1 MTLIDLHTH
10 SRASDG
16 SCIPSELVALA
27 AQAGLS
33 AVALTDHDTLAGLA
47 EARKAGARYGLE
59 VVPGVELSVADG
71 VRSIHIV
78 GLFLPDREGPLSE
91 ALTTLRAKRHDRN
104 RQILAKLKQLGI
116 PVEYE
121 AVTALAQGAVGRPH
135 IAQVLL
141 SMGAVG
147 SFKEAFS
154 RYLGNH
160 GQAYVPKAKLELA
173 RAMEL
178 LHAEGALVILAHPYM
193 LGQSGRSLIDT
204 VTRYRDLGL
213 DGIEVFYTE
222 HSQAQTL
229 EYLAL
234 AKRLDLALSGG
245 SDFHGTAKPGV
256 ELGRGRGHLRVD
268 GSILEGL
275 KARLARKV

>member
-16 SCIPSELVALA
+16 SLTPSELVAQA
-27 AQAGLS
+27 AKGGLS

-47 EARKAGARYGLE
+47 EARQAGGAHGLE

-71 VRSIHIV
+71 ERSIHIV
-78 GLFLPDREGPLSE
+78 GLFLPDRAGPLSE
-91 ALTTLRAKRHDRN
+91 ALAELRAKRHDRN
-104 RQILAKLKQLGI
+104 RLILEKLKHLGI
-116 PVEYE
+116 PVEY
-121 AVTALAQGAVGRPH
+121 ATVTALAQGAVGRPH
-135 IAQVLL
+135 IAQAML

-160 GQAYVPKAKLELA
+160 GQAYVPKAKLGLA

-193 LGQSGRSLIDT
+193 LGQSGRSLIET

-222 HSQAQTL
+222 HSQSQTL
-229 EYLAL
+229 EYLTL
-234 AKRLDLALSGG
+234 AKRLDLVLSGG
-245 SDFHGTAKPGV
+245 SDFHGTTKPGV

-268 GSILEGL
+268 GSILDKL
-275 KARLARKV
+275 KERLAQMA